1 MRPFTIFSEPGK
13 SKCRIPLLARLLRSS
28 LMRAVFANAGLL
40 LMAVYPPARA
50 ADLSR
55 GEDRLGVVAP
65 RLELQHW
72 LHSPRLEMDALRGKV
87 VLIRW
92 WTEGCPFCVA
102 TAPALRELDRKYG
115 HRGLQVIGIFHPKPA
130 GDWSVERMQMAGE
143 RLGFNFPVALD
154 GDWTALRRWWPDLE
168 KRGWTSVSFV
178 VDKTGVIRYVHPGG
192 EFHEGR
198 GGNEAQHA
206 QCEREYGN
214 IDRVIQRLLAGA
226 AH

>member
-1 MRPFTIFSEPGK
+1 MK
-13 SKCRIPLLARLLRSS
+13 VALACACL
-28 LMRAVFANAGLL
+28 F
-40 LMAVYPPARA
+40 LMAIHPPAHS
-50 ADLSR
+50 ADFNR

-65 RLELQHW
+65 HLELQHW
-72 LHSPRLEMDALRGKV
+72 LHSPPLEIDALRGKV

-115 HRGLQVIGIFHPKPA
+115 HRGLHVIGIFHPKPA
-130 GDWSVERMQMAGE
+130 GDWSVTRMQKAST
-143 RLGFNFPVALD
+143 RLGLNFPVALD

-178 VDKTGVIRYVHPGG
+178 VDKAGIIRYVHPGG
-192 EFHEGR
+192 EYHERR
-198 GGNEAQHA
+198 GGNDVQHA

-214 IDRVIQRLLAGA
+214 VEQVIQRLLAE

>member
-1 MRPFTIFSEPGK
+1 MRV
-13 SKCRIPLLARLLRSS
+13 A
-28 LMRAVFANAGLL
+28 FAGVGLL
-40 LMAVYPPARA
+40 LMSINPYARA
-50 ADLSR
+50 ADFSR

-72 LHSPRLEMDALRGKV
+72 LNSPPLEMDALRGKV

-92 WTEGCPFCVA
+92 WTDACPFCAA

-130 GDWSVERMQMAGE
+130 GDWSVERMQVAGK
-143 RLGFNFPVALD
+143 RLGLNFPVALD

-178 VDKTGVIRYVHPGG
+178 VDETGVIRYVHPGG
-192 EFHEGR
+192 EFHEAP
-198 GGNEAQHA
+198 GGNDAQHA

-214 IDRVIQRLLAGA
+214 IDRVIQRLLAQA